1 VAPEKQKSTARLSR
15 NIPLFF
21 TAEFLSE
28 IQFFFP
34 VAVLV
39 FQDIAGSY
47 TIAMNVIGL
56 RLIALAVFEIPT
68 GVLSDKIGRKVTM
81 QLCQLAL
88 IAALAC
94 YCLPGFADLPVYWL
108 FIGAIFHGFCFSLW
122 SGTSHA
128 LLYET
133 LAADGREDQLAKYLG
148 RMSAVGQAGLATSGL
163 AASAL
168 LLLEFS
174 FQDLLVYSL
183 LPAVAGLVLVSFL
196 TEPPHVSSDK
206 RGAWGHTKEATRLIF
221 SNPKLRWLTVASVVE
236 NGIGRA
242 SFALAP
248 GFIAL
253 VWPAW
258 MVPLYR
264 TGQNAVG
271 TVGFWI
277 SGSAVSRF
285 GGFKT
290 LFAGSLLSFITS
302 ANAYIFATIFSPLLM
317 MLSQFSWTFTY
328 TADLSLQ
335 QQSFSEAQR
344 ATMASVIS
352 LLTAVVGA
360 IAAFAVGIIADYA
373 GPQATLIIILVA
385 TIPASVITY
394 FLFRRY
400 R

>member
-1 VAPEKQKSTARLSR
+1 
-15 NIPLFF
+15 
-21 TAEFLSE
+21 
-28 IQFFFP
+28 
-34 VAVLV
+34 
-39 FQDIAGSY
+39 
-47 TIAMNVIGL
+47 
-56 RLIALAVFEIPT
+56 
-68 GVLSDKIGRKVTM
+68 
-81 QLCQLAL
+81 
-88 IAALAC
+88 
-94 YCLPGFADLPVYWL
+94 
-108 FIGAIFHGFCFSLW
+108 
-122 SGTSHA
+122 
-128 LLYET
+128 
-133 LAADGREDQLAKYLG
+133 
-148 RMSAVGQAGLATSGL
+148 
-163 AASAL
+163 
-168 LLLEFS
+168 
-174 FQDLLVYSL
+174 
-183 LPAVAGLVLVSFL
+183 
-196 TEPPHVSSDK
+196 
-206 RGAWGHTKEATRLIF
+206 
-221 SNPKLRWLTVASVVE
+221 
-236 NGIGRA
+236 
-242 SFALAP
+242 
-248 GFIAL
+248 
-253 VWPAW
+253 